1 MLHISNY
8 HEGDILMAVKDIKLE
23 LLEQIEQWSKQIE
36 NLEDAIEN
44 AYHRI
49 DSLGGVDD
57 EFIETLSPDKS

>member
-1 MLHISNY
+1 
-8 HEGDILMAVKDIKLE
+8 MAVKDIKLE

>member
-1 MLHISNY
+1 
-8 HEGDILMAVKDIKLE
+8 MALKDIKLE
-23 LLEQIEQWSKQIE
+23 LLEQIEQWDTQIQ
-36 NLEDAIEN
+36 NLEDMIQN